1 MILAPRAVP
10 ILLSVAAFGAAAALA
25 GSASSATTRTI
36 KIGDNYFVRSSGV
49 PTITVLARTRVTWRW
64 TGESA
69 HDVRVSRGP
78 VKFNSKVQTTG
89 TYSRLMTRRG
99 TYRIFCEIHGAK
111 DQSMVLRVQ

>member
-1 MILAPRAVP
+1 MRPRPRLGIVLA
-10 ILLSVAAFGAAAALA
+10 VAACGATTALA
-25 GSASSATTRTI
+25 GSASSATTRSI

-49 PTITVLARTRVTWRW
+49 PTVTVKANTRVTWHW

-89 TYSRLMTRRG
+89 TYSKLVTRRG
-99 TYRIFCEIHGAK
+99 TYRIYCEIHGAK